1 MAQKQIG
8 GNMKI
13 GDLVHSPVYP
23 YWGIGM
29 VVGKA
34 TTEVLI
40 RWFGCNELRSLGED
54 WHDIDDLEVI

>member
-1 MAQKQIG
+1 MQV
-8 GNMKI
+8 
-13 GDLVHSPVYP
+13 GDLVHAPQYP

-54 WHDIDDLEVI
+54 WHDIDYLEVL